1 MSRILP
7 FFFLISFGLF
17 AQEESNKRFFSE
29 VLSLNL
35 DSYNT
40 KVDEALVRGEFSYA
54 KSLFDSLVKNHLQG
68 SFIDPLKF
76 EPYNSSIVS
85 TEEIEKP
92 TIISTYASWCIP
104 NKGEIPVLNKM
115 AQKYGDMIDFVVLFW
130 DQKKT
135 VRKLAKQFDTNI
147 QIVYVDEVQNGHM
160 QTVKLLKHAL
170 GMSLSFVIAADG
182 EILDIN
188 RRPANKMNLSENQIF
203 NQNITFLTRQIAAIN
218 IDLNIN
224 IHELPESLATF

>member
-182 EILDIN
+182 GILDIN

>member
-182 EILDIN
+182 EILHIN